1 LCSNVLEGAL
11 IWGRLIYPL
20 ALLMTVAVVVSACG
34 RKGPLD
40 PPPGD
45 TGVQPTPSSLNSPP
59 PSGSPLSN
67 MLLPTQAAE
76 PATTPAP
83 GQATGTHYGFDE
95 RNHPVAM
102 PGPVLQ

>member
-11 IWGRLIYPL
+11 TWGRLIFPL
-20 ALLMTVAVVVSACG
+20 ALLVTVAVVVSACG

-45 TGVQPTPSSLNSPP
+45 TGVQPKPSSLNSPP
-59 PSGSPLSN
+59 PAGSPLSN
-67 MLLPTQAAE
+67 MPLPTQ
-76 PATTPAP
+76 AP

-95 RNHPVAM
+95 RDHPVAM
-102 PGPVLQ
+102 PGPLQ